1 MSLLYFLF
9 VLICA
14 MSSSVLIYVFLGP
27 IAYSPAIAMTLD
39 ANGLDSMQLGL
50 KGEQLAL
57 RYEEANGFAGKS

>member
-1 MSLLYFLF
+1 
-9 VLICA
+9 

-27 IAYSPAIAMTLD
+27 IACSSATAMTLD
-39 ANGLDSMQLGL
+39 ANGLDSVQLGL